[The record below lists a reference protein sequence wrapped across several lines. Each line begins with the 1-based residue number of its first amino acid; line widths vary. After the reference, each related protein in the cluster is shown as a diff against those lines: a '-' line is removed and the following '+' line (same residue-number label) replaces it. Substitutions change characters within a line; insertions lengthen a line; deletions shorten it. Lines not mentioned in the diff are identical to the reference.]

1 VSELRKYAL
10 PTDDDGLLR
19 DFRCSKRG
27 VAYMQQH
34 GTILLPPQ
42 FVHCIQRTKYKGKRA
57 LLKCEDFNISN
68 TFPNN
73 IVYMSNGSVVYCV
86 DFYVPNDPEQLGEFR
101 ILGLRF

>member
-1 VSELRKYAL
+1 
-10 PTDDDGLLR
+10 
-19 DFRCSKRG
+19 
-27 VAYMQQH
+27 MQQH